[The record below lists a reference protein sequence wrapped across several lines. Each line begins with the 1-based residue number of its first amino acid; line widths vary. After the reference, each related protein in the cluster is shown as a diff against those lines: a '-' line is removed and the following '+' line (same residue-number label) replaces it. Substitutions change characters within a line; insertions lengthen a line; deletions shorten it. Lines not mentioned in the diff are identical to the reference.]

1 MSRKKLSLVEI
12 TNSIFKTSL
21 YLENGTLIIVYN
33 NTKRS
38 VHLDI
43 DFFELV
49 YQGEDLYL
57 NFSIVGTDSAYDER
71 INLSAVN
78 NINGVSINEKI

>member
-1 MSRKKLSLVEI
+1 MSKKKLSLREI
-12 TNSIFKTSL
+12 SNSILKTPL
-21 YLENGTLIIVYN
+21 YLEKGTLIIVYN

-38 VHLDI
+38 VHPDI

-57 NFSIVGTDSAYDER
+57 NFSIIGTDFAYDEH

-78 NINGVSINEKI
+78 NINGISINEKI